1 MNDRPLEH
9 FGLKARPFE
18 IVTDPRFFYA
28 SRAHEEALA
37 RLLYLVDQE
46 SMYFGMLTGEIGAGK
61 SITRRVFG
69 ERINRRRHYVVEF
82 ENSAFSFGELIR
94 RLLAK
99 AGYEPAVIPPADEMA
114 ALFQAVADLASA
126 LGREQG
132 RQLVLLFDE
141 AQDLGRTELEHLKR
155 LSNLNGEIEGRLTC
169 VLIGQPE
176 LRAQVAALP
185 ALDQRVSLRFHL
197 GQLGE
202 DEVAPY
208 LGNRL
213 RVAGHVDGKL
223 FDEAAVAALYAASG
237 GVPREINRLAKLALD
252 AAASSAKAPI
262 GKDEVARVIND
273 LREHQ
278 SLPSLQPF
286 AR

>member
-37 RLLYLVDQE
+37 RLLYMVDQG

-69 ERINRRRHYVVEF
+69 ERIERRRHFVVEF
-82 ENSAFSFGELIR
+82 ENSAFPFGELMR

-99 AGYEPAVIPPADEMA
+99 AGYEPASLPPADDA
-114 ALFQAVADLASA
+114 AGLFEAVAGLASA

-141 AQDLGRTELEHLKR
+141 AQDLGRAELEQLKR

-176 LRAQVAALP
+176 LRTQVAALP

-213 RVAGHVDGKL
+213 RVAGHPDGNL
-223 FDEAAVAALYAASG
+223 FEEAAVAELFSASR
-237 GVPREINRLAKLALD
+237 GVPREINRLAKLSLD
-252 AAASSAKAPI
+252 AAASTGKTPI

-278 SLPSLQPF
+278 SLPPLQPF